1 MKNEEISLYTKKTFS
16 EALKRAMKKKPFQ
29 KITVSDL
36 VRDCQVNRKT
46 FYYHFEDIY
55 ALLKW
60 TFEQETMEVIKHFNL
75 MENYEEAINFIMDYI
90 EENDYIINCA
100 CDSISRDEVKHFFYA
115 DFLDLIVSFIDETE
129 QKMGKTL
136 EPSYKSFLSY
146 FYMEALT
153 GMLLDWIRERNKR
166 ARSTVVRYICSTMQD
181 SLMGILDRQTYD
193 S

>member
-1 MKNEEISLYTKKTFS
+1 MTKQALEVSLKK
-16 EALKRAMKKKPFQ
+16 LLLQKPLD
-29 KITVSDL
+29 KITINNL
-36 VRDCQVNRKT
+36 TADCGISRMA

-181 SLMGILDRQTYD
+181 SLTGILDRQTYD

>member
-60 TFEQETMEVIKHFNL
+60 TFEQETI
-75 MENYEEAINFIMDYI
+75 EEAINFIMDYI

-166 ARSTVVRYICSTMQD
+166 ARPTVVRYICSTMQD

>member
-1 MKNEEISLYTKKTFS
+1 
-16 EALKRAMKKKPFQ
+16 
-29 KITVSDL
+29 
-36 VRDCQVNRKT
+36 
-46 FYYHFEDIY
+46 
-55 ALLKW
+55 
-60 TFEQETMEVIKHFNL
+60 
-75 MENYEEAINFIMDYI
+75 
-90 EENDYIINCA
+90 
-100 CDSISRDEVKHFFYA
+100 
-115 DFLDLIVSFIDETE
+115 
-129 QKMGKTL
+129 MGKTL